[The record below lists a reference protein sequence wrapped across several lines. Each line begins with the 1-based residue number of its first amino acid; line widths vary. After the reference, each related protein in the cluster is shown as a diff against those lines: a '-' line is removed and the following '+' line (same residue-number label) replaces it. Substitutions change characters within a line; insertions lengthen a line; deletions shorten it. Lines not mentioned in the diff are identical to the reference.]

1 MLLLKLFMLTIHYRN
16 LHRQYHFIIHKSIN
30 LKYCLHTLKSFI
42 LKIYTTIILKQYQAQ
57 DQTWWFETFQIIAKL
72 YRLWILL
79 EFESVLQ

>member
-1 MLLLKLFMLTIHYRN
+1 MQLLKLFMLTIHYRN

-30 LKYCLHTLKSFI
+30 LKYCLHALKSFI
-42 LKIYTTIILKQYQAQ
+42 LKIYPKITLINNQAQ
-57 DQTWWFETFQIIAKL
+57 DETWWFETCQIIAKL